1 MPLEAS
7 YADIKDWKELH
18 ADSDEFSKT
27 EYICLMA
34 RQWLLPGITDD
45 NYLEVYIRIH
55 ALEIAWDELHPK
67 DKVFPYTTLD
77 QIKRRIGLS
86 FSGRWWG
93 DESAKTWWHK
103 HFHHFNEQVK
113 NPKFLWEA
121 QEECSTCGVRLMPEQ
136 VATSQHE
143 PHDILCNACANT
155 EAVEEYYASML
166 A

>member
-1 MPLEAS
+1 MPLVS
-7 YADIKDWKELH
+7 HYDSIRDYKGLH
-18 ADSDEFSKT
+18 SDPDEFQKT

-34 RQWLLPGITDD
+34 RQWLLPGITED

-55 ALEIAWDELHPK
+55 ALETAHDELDPRGRL
-67 DKVFPYTTLD
+67 FPYTTLEEV
-77 QIKRRIGLS
+77 KRRIGLS

-103 HFHHFNEQVK
+103 HFHHFNEQLK
-113 NPKFLWEA
+113 DRDFYMKA
-121 QEECSTCGVRLMPEQ
+121 DEECSKCAIRLMPEQ